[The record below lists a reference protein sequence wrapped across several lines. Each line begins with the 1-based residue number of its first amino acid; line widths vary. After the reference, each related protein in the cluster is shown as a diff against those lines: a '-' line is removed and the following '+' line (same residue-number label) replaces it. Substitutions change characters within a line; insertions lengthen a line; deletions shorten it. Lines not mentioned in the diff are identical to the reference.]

1 MCEGAPTIP
10 TKPTLTNAHLTIR
23 PHRTAIHCARN
34 TQMREEKDVMAS
46 KIQGWVR
53 RSFEWPPYDPG
64 KFAVESQGSG
74 SGSDS
79 GSGSESESEGE
90 AKDGRSEDGS
100 GSVMSGVS
108 G

>member
-1 MCEGAPTIP
+1 MIP
-10 TKPTLTNAHLTIR
+10 TKPTLTNAHLAHHTTA
-23 PHRTAIHCARN
+23 PHRTAPHRTA

-74 SGSDS
+74 SGWDS
-79 GSGSESESEGE
+79 GSGSESESESEGE

-100 GSVMSGVS
+100 RSVMSGVS